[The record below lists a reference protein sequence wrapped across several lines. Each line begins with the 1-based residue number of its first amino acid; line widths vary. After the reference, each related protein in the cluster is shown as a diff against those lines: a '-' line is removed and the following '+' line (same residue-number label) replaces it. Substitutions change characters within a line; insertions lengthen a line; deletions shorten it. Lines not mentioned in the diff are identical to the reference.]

1 MIQDLTW
8 AQMQVSAPGGEA
20 YREAESG
27 SSWWPCRRT
36 SEESWGLAEL
46 FIPQLCDGSRGEEKE
61 RAELVF
67 FMLNLPA

>member
-1 MIQDLTW
+1 MDSPQPCYPTCGGEVIQDLTW

-46 FIPQLCDGSRGEEKE
+46 SIAQLCDGIR
-61 RAELVF
+61 
-67 FMLNLPA
+67 